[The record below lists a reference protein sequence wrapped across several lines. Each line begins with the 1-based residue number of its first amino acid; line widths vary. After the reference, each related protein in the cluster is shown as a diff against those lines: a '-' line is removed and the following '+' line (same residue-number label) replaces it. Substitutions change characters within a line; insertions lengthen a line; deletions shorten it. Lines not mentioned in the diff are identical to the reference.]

1 MSPRLHPPPPNIK
14 VNADV
19 YQTSRVSFEGCL
31 GLKAHFVS
39 YIVTLGLAI
48 QQDLIICCLGELRK
62 REQVPTLEARTWS
75 IFQDP
80 RVSLRRAEPVI
91 TAVD

>member
-1 MSPRLHPPPPNIK
+1 MLPWLRPPTPHIK
-14 VNADV
+14 VNADI

-39 YIVTLGLAI
+39 YVITLGLAI

-62 REQVPTLEARTWS
+62 REQVPTLEARTWPT
-75 IFQDP
+75 FQDP
-80 RVSLRRAEPVI
+80 
-91 TAVD
+91 

>member
-1 MSPRLHPPPPNIK
+1 MDFLPPELRKKNVTMVASPPRYHIK

-39 YIVTLGLAI
+39 YIITLGLAV
-48 QQDLIICCLGELRK
+48 QQDLIICCLGEL
-62 REQVPTLEARTWS
+62 
-75 IFQDP
+75 
-80 RVSLRRAEPVI
+80 
-91 TAVD
+91 